1 MTISDNF
8 NISNITVVQ
17 GQRRQLDVTM
27 GNITTI
33 METTIQDVVRRSL
46 NADLSLIAVNI
57 TEIDDSSLTAQ
68 LLYTLRFHLQKIAR
82 CRL

>member
-33 METTIQDVVRRSL
+33 TETTIQDVEE
-46 NADLSLIAVNI
+46 D
-57 TEIDDSSLTAQ
+57 
-68 LLYTLRFHLQKIAR
+68 H
-82 CRL
+82 

>member
-8 NISNITVVQ
+8 NISNITAVQ

-33 METTIQDVVRRSL
+33 TETTIQDVEE
-46 NADLSLIAVNI
+46 D
-57 TEIDDSSLTAQ
+57 
-68 LLYTLRFHLQKIAR
+68 H
-82 CRL
+82 